1 MTMGITM
8 MKVMLEPMMRVMI
21 KVEKM
26 GIMILGT
33 IQNMKMMIIWM
44 VMKVAFQKGI
54 FLEKKIFKLT
64 KTTLTK
70 TINILGDN
78 YFLFSFFRLI
88 LHKSI
93 Q

>member
-1 MTMGITM
+1 MTKVITM
-8 MKVMLEPMMRVMI
+8 MKAMI

-44 VMKVAFQKGI
+44 VMKVAFQKGL
-54 FLEKKIFKLT
+54 FLEKKIFRPT
-64 KTTLTK
+64 KMTLTK

-88 LHKSI
+88 PHKSI